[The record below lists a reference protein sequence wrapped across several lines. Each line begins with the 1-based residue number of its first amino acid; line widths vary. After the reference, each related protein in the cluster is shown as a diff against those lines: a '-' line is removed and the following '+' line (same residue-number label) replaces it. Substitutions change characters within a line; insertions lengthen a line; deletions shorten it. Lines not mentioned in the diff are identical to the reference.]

1 MSFNEMIVSSMCL
14 HFTFILCFLLLL
26 AWRLRLWDIIKVI
39 TTSSSSCMKIIWWG
53 LSFFPQTEKASF
65 LHSSITFL
73 GPVKEMGKEMESPGD
88 GQSLSE

>member
-1 MSFNEMIVSSMCL
+1 
-14 HFTFILCFLLLL
+14 
-26 AWRLRLWDIIKVI
+26 
-39 TTSSSSCMKIIWWG
+39 MKIIWWG